1 MLSIEGIQ
9 NGFILD
15 HIPAGKGL
23 ELYQLLEL
31 EDSSASVA
39 LLQNVRSGKCGRK
52 DLIKIEGQNFQSEL
66 KFLEK

>member
-31 EDSSASVA
+31 EDSSDSDYFFP
-39 LLQNVRSGKCGRK
+39 NSK
-52 DLIKIEGQNFQSEL
+52 
-66 KFLEK
+66 

>member
-39 LLQNVRSGKCGRK
+39 LLQM
-52 DLIKIEGQNFQSEL
+52 SEAANAA
-66 KFLEK
+66 EKT